1 MHNFFKQKL
10 KTKLHNILD
19 HNIHDLKKLIN
30 GYNKKKKVILWDFLP
45 LEIQSLGSYTT
56 TTILTLNPQIYKNDW
71 LNIKLNKIRNMFIKK
86 SLSIWIHA

>member
-30 GYNKKKKVILWDFLP
+30 GYNKKKKVIL
-45 LEIQSLGSYTT
+45 
-56 TTILTLNPQIYKNDW
+56 
-71 LNIKLNKIRNMFIKK
+71 
-86 SLSIWIHA
+86 